1 MTENMAIEFRGA
13 VKERRR
19 HSIGPIN
26 LNIPQGYIVALVGSN
41 GSGKSTMMN
50 MMLQTIRPDQGSIRW
65 YGETFSSGLP
75 LTLRQKIGYVPEVS
89 IAEESHLTADAVAE
103 FRSHWYPSWDGAR
116 LEELMQ
122 RFRVPR
128 NERLNRMSKGERR
141 KFEIA
146 AVLAAR
152 PKLLLLDE
160 PSSGL
165 DPFAWGDL
173 IDELQACMENEDVTI
188 VLSTHIVDE
197 VKRLADYIILVDEG
211 RVLGMAEKD
220 SLYGSWKELWVQGGL
235 ETLGKMPGVVK
246 CDPDGPSLTRIT
258 VRDNEHWNKY
268 LAASGIQVVKSRA
281 LELEEILRLWIA
293 GHKPEELLA

>member
-1 MTENMAIEFRGA
+1 
-13 VKERRR
+13 
-19 HSIGPIN
+19 
-26 LNIPQGYIVALVGSN
+26 
-41 GSGKSTMMN
+41 MMN
-50 MMLQTIRPDQGSIRW
+50 MMLQTIQPDQGTIRW
-65 YGETFSSGLP
+65 YGESYSGELP
-75 LTLRQKIGYVPEVS
+75 LTLRQSIGYVSEVPV
-89 IAEESHLTADAVAE
+89 AEENNLTVDAAAR
-103 FRSHWYPSWDGAR
+103 FRSYWYPSWDEVR
-116 LEELMQ
+116 FEELMQ

-165 DPFAWGDL
+165 DPFAWGDM
-173 IDELQACMENEDVTI
+173 IDELQACMENEDITI

-197 VKRLADYIILVDEG
+197 VKRLADYIILIDEG
-211 RVLGMAEKD
+211 RILGMAEKD
-220 SLYGSWKELWVQGGL
+220 SLYGTWMELWVQGDS
-235 ETLGKMPGVVK
+235 EALGKVPGVVK

-258 VRDNEHWNKY
+258 VRDNEQWKKY
-268 LAASGIQVVKSRA
+268 LAATDIQVLKSRT
-281 LELEEILRLWIA
+281 LELEEILRLWIE